1 MPYETGKYRFCL
13 RLNSEK
19 TGSRY
24 VLSREVLWDLHIGHA
39 DTHDNVKEHDTQVW
53 SAWGQEGQGAS
64 GVNSG
69 QSGAGRGSPSPF
81 VGVWWWKTLSCR
93 AAVCT
98 FQGACG
104 PGAVHTHEN
113 SCSILKGINVR

>member
-53 SAWGQEGQGAS
+53 CGWGHGGGEEPGLAQDGS
-64 GVNSG
+64 G
-69 QSGAGRGSPSPF
+69 
-81 VGVWWWKTLSCR
+81 
-93 AAVCT
+93 
-98 FQGACG
+98 
-104 PGAVHTHEN
+104 
-113 SCSILKGINVR
+113 